1 MENTRKDGEV
11 VRISLMLPTD
21 NSVHVREL
29 RLDEHLQCDVL
40 MVRVKTMMVR
50 VTLDVF
56 SLDLPV

>member
-11 VRISLMLPTD
+11 VRISLMIPTD

-29 RLDEHLQCDVL
+29 RLDEHLQYDV
-40 MVRVKTMMVR
+40 MMVR

>member
-29 RLDEHLQCDVL
+29 GLDEHLKCDV
-40 MVRVKTMMVR
+40 MMVR
-50 VTLDVF
+50 VTLDIF